1 MPTPAQSLLDHLSD
15 NWSHTAISYQNFN
28 AVFDP
33 QATRTGYT
41 NNEIYIVP
49 RIELVDSEW
58 QNGIPQ
64 EQDTVI
70 EFYSFEIMV
79 MAFSGTGLQDVEARI
94 ANLKTLYDR
103 TTVTH
108 ESNTMRFR
116 EFQVMQGEQVGFSNL
131 NPDAVIFATPTMTT
145 FQVARVDS

>member
-28 AVFDP
+28 SVFDP

-41 NNEIYIVP
+41 NNDIYIVP
-49 RIELVDSEW
+49 RIELVDSQW